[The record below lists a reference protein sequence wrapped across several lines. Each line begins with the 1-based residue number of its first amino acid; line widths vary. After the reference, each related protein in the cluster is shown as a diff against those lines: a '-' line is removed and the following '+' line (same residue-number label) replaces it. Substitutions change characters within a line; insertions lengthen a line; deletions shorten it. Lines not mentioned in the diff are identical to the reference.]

1 MPQIRCLEENSFYAR
16 GCYNMKKIKVVAMSR
31 DVRDVAAVYT
41 LTSSP
46 RVMSLSLSAVL
57 S

>member
-1 MPQIRCLEENSFYAR
+1 MPQIRCLEENSFFAR
-16 GCYNMKKIKVVAMSR
+16 SCYSMKIKVVAMSR

>member
-1 MPQIRCLEENSFYAR
+1 MPHIRCLEENSFFAR
-16 GCYNMKKIKVVAMSR
+16 GCYNMKIKVVAMSR